1 MRHFLHCVIFALSF
15 IGHAGAQPKTDSLLR
30 QILVRGISD
39 RFKPILQRP
48 DSFRLQ
54 IIYTQ
59 IYRDKNNTPSFRNY
73 YYNVDPLLY
82 YNPASTVK
90 LPLALLALEK
100 INRLSRKDVA
110 RDSYMQFDSS
120 HVGQVAALY
129 DSTSSPP
136 YFPSI
141 SHYIRKAFLVS
152 DNDAYNRLYQFV
164 GQGCINEWLTARG
177 YRHSRIIRQFM
188 GFNEEQNRHTN
199 QVRFIDKSG
208 KTVYTQPAAYND
220 KPITFDRTIKVGT
233 GHLDRNGKLVN
244 EPIDFSRANDVAL
257 EDLQRMLQAVMFPES
272 LPASQRFL
280 LTKDDLAFLRRFLSQ
295 YPSETNYP
303 KYDSAQ
309 YFDSYVKF
317 FFKQGSHQMPR
328 NVRVFN
334 KVGWAYGFLTDVSYV
349 VDFDNR
355 IEYFL
360 TATIYVNSD
369 GIVNDDQYD
378 YEQTGWPF
386 LFEVG
391 QAIYRYDLSRER
403 KHKPDLS
410 NFKIRYETRDP
421 NDQRIPLRNIDN
433 D

>member
-1 MRHFLHCVIFALSF
+1 MRYFLCYAIITLNS
-15 IGHAGAQPKTDSLLR
+15 IGLLGAQPKTDSLMRNLLLR
-30 QILVRGISD
+30 GASDKARIILD
-39 RFKPILQRP
+39 NP

-59 IYRDKNNTPSFRNY
+59 IDRDKNNSPSFTNH

-90 LPLALLALEK
+90 LPLALLSLEK
-100 INRLSRKDVA
+100 INRLARKDVT
-110 RDSYMQFDSS
+110 RDSYIQFDSS
-120 HVGQVAALY
+120 YSGQVAALY
-129 DSTSSPP
+129 DSTSSSP
-136 YFPSI
+136 YFPSL

-164 GQGCINEWLTARG
+164 GQGPINDWLAAKG
-177 YRHSRIIRQFM
+177 YTHTRIIRQFM

-199 QVRFIDKSG
+199 QVRFMDKSG
-208 KTVYTQPAAYND
+208 KTIYTQPAAYNE
-220 KPITFDRTIKVGT
+220 KPIAFDRTIKVGT
-233 GHLDRNGKLVN
+233 SHLDRNGNLVN
-244 EPIDFSRANDVAL
+244 QPIDFSRANDVAL

-272 LPASQRFL
+272 FSASQRFL

-317 FFKQGSHQMPR
+317 FFKQGSHQMPP

-369 GIVNDDQYD
+369 GTVNDDQYD

-386 LFEVG
+386 LFEIG

-403 KHKPDLS
+403 KRKPDLS
-410 NFKIRYETRDP
+410 NFKIRYEKRDP
-421 NDQRIPLRNIDN
+421 NDKRVPLRNIDN

>member
-1 MRHFLHCVIFALSF
+1 V
-15 IGHAGAQPKTDSLLR
+15 
-30 QILVRGISD
+30 
-39 RFKPILQRP
+39 
-48 DSFRLQ
+48 
-54 IIYTQ
+54 
-59 IYRDKNNTPSFRNY
+59 
-73 YYNVDPLLY
+73 
-82 YNPASTVK
+82 
-90 LPLALLALEK
+90 
-100 INRLSRKDVA
+100 
-110 RDSYMQFDSS
+110 
-120 HVGQVAALY
+120 
-129 DSTSSPP
+129 
-136 YFPSI
+136 
-141 SHYIRKAFLVS
+141 
-152 DNDAYNRLYQFV
+152 
-164 GQGCINEWLTARG
+164 
-177 YRHSRIIRQFM
+177 
-188 GFNEEQNRHTN
+188 N
-199 QVRFIDKSG
+199 Q
-208 KTVYTQPAAYND
+208 
-220 KPITFDRTIKVGT
+220 
-233 GHLDRNGKLVN
+233 
-244 EPIDFSRANDVAL
+244 PIDFSRANDVGL

-272 LPASQRFL
+272 FPASQRFL

-403 KHKPDLS
+403 KLKPDLS
-410 NFKIRYETRDP
+410 NFKIRYEKRDP
-421 NDQRIPLRNIDN
+421 NDKRIPLRNIDN